1 MTNTALSHT
10 FVSRSIKYVT
20 NYRSFTCFM
29 EKRNIVIQLIVA
41 VVMVFSLSFGF
52 MYNWPDLQHMKYG
65 IPLTWGTHQLSSIAG
80 PVDIWTVNIVSLVV
94 DLVFWIIILV
104 LSPWILSL
112 VMQRE
117 QRS

>member
-10 FVSRSIKYVT
+10 FVSRSIKYLT